1 MLCDEKAVLIKR
13 RTLGEH
19 LTSVNIFK
27 EYILPKI
34 RDKINNYTW
43 VDLFAGE
50 GNLILPILDLV
61 PENKRI
67 EFFHHNIFL
76 FEVQKEMVERAIKN
90 AESYGIPKSIAETN
104 IQIRDT
110 LKEYPVL
117 NVKKPIYHITNP
129 PYLYIGY
136 IAKHKEN
143 FNQLD
148 YFARSYKGLQD
159 LYQVALMNDLQNGI
173 NQMVYIIPSNF
184 LFGDSVSNLI
194 RMSFL
199 PLYKIDNAII
209 FEKKIF
215 ENTGVNVVICFF
227 ERTNIRNSTIKFK
240 ATKINGEIKEREY
253 VLSQKNNYR
262 AGSEFNDYIK
272 AQKKNMIKISYYL
285 TKKEIDNNKGE
296 NKVLLLNSKEYKNG
310 EYTKKTF
317 FVNDKL
323 YEKIIKNPL
332 FIRTVD
338 TGSENGKSGLYYI
351 KETFGTDGIFVDGNT
366 YRTNPI
372 QVFIE
377 PYLSS
382 EQMKQLQ
389 LTFNQKLN
397 ELRDITDSEFMTTYK
412 YSNNGKYTRKYLGL
426 LQAKKLLEVIDIKIK
441 IPEQT
446 HQTKLL

>member
-1 MLCDEKAVLIKR
+1 MHHTEKSILMKR

-34 RDKINNYTW
+34 KDKINCYTW

-61 PENKRI
+61 PEEKRI
-67 EFFHHNIFL
+67 EFFRDNIFL
-76 FEVQKEMVERAIKN
+76 FDIQKEMVERAIKN
-90 AESYGIPKSIAETN
+90 AESYRIPRMIAEKN
-104 IQIRDT
+104 IQVKDT
-110 LKEYPVL
+110 LKEYPLL

-143 FNQLD
+143 FGQLD
-148 YFARSYKGLQD
+148 YFTASLKGLQD
-159 LYQVALMNDLQNGI
+159 LYQIALMNDLQNEI

-184 LFGDSVSNLI
+184 LFGHSVSNLI
-194 RMSFL
+194 RRKFL
-199 PLYKIDNAII
+199 PWYKINDAII

-215 ENTGVNVVICFF
+215 ENTGVNVAICFF
-227 ERTNIRNSTIKFK
+227 ERTTAKNSTIKFK

-253 VLSQKNNYR
+253 ILSHKNDYR
-262 AGSEFNDYIK
+262 AGTEFDDYIK
-272 AQKKNMIKISYYL
+272 SQEKNTLKISYYL
-285 TKKEIDNNKGE
+285 TKKEIDNNPGN

-310 EYTKKTF
+310 EYIKESF

-323 YEKIIKNPL
+323 YEKIIRNPL

-338 TGSENGKSGLYYI
+338 TGNENGRAGLYYI
-351 KETFGTDGIFVDGNT
+351 KDVFGTDGIFVEGNT

-377 PYLSS
+377 PYLSLK
-382 EQMKQLQ
+382 QLKQLQ
-389 LTFNQKLN
+389 LSFNQKLN
-397 ELRDITDSEFMTTYK
+397 ELRAITDSEFMTTYK
-412 YSNNGKYTRKYLGL
+412 YSNNAKYTRKYLGL
-426 LQAKKLLEVIDIKIK
+426 SQAKQLLEVIDIKN
-441 IPEQT
+441 
-446 HQTKLL
+446 